1 VAEAEPLLEARNP
14 VKHYGQVLA
23 LDGANFT
30 AYPGEVVALIG
41 DNGAGKSTL
50 VKALSGAI
58 RPDGGDILVEGG
70 GAADGPLGGPVQGSE
85 TNVDQLVGAMTGA
98 LTTEDESD
106 TCGGRSGGER

>member
-1 VAEAEPLLEARNP
+1 MAEAEPLLEARNP

-41 DNGAGKSTL
+41 DKGAGKSTL

-70 GAADGPLGGPVQGSE
+70 GAADGLGRAGCPSSSAAACCCRPGQ
-85 TNVDQLVGAMTGA
+85 T
-98 LTTEDESD
+98 
-106 TCGGRSGGER
+106 R

>member
-1 VAEAEPLLEARNP
+1 MAEAEPLLEARNL

-50 VKALSGAI
+50 A
-58 RPDGGDILVEGG
+58 
-70 GAADGPLGGPVQGSE
+70 
-85 TNVDQLVGAMTGA
+85 N
-98 LTTEDESD
+98 
-106 TCGGRSGGER
+106 GER